1 MTDQTTQIVETIA
14 ERFDVN
20 VTKRQSYGRD
30 TYYPANELA
39 QLAADL
45 AGTKTLTIYAI
56 ERLKRFGCRVQVI
69 AETETL

>member
-14 ERFDVN
+14 ARFDVN

-30 TYYPANELA
+30 TYYPANDLA

>member
-1 MTDQTTQIVETIA
+1 MNDIA
-14 ERFDVN
+14 QVFDVN
-20 VTKRQSYGRD
+20 VTRRQSYGQD
-30 TYYPANELA
+30 LYDPANELA